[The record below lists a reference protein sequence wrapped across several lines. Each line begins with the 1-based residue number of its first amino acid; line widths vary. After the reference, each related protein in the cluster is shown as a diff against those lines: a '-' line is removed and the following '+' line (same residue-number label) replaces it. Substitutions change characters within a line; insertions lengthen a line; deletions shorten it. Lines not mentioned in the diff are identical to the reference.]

1 MFKLIDDSAVGIFLN
16 IDHIYFT
23 WSYSR
28 ARENKLVKI
37 NN

>member
-1 MFKLIDDSAVGIFLN
+1 MFKLIDDSVVGIFLN
-16 IDHIYFT
+16 IDRIYFT

-28 ARENKLVKI
+28 ARENKWVVI